1 MKKREYSKNSMI
13 GKIYKWVT
21 GNYIDTDSCNVRNTV
36 LFKAPIKALFGINL
50 FYSSWWDGHVQLWF
64 VWATIYQ
71 VYVLANWQRL
81 IVDQSV
87 LGIEMFFYPIFPVIL
102 LISAFEALIAI
113 VAIGFGIW
121 TVLTAVGNR
130 ISSGVSDATR
140 PTNDIINEWYEEIKN
155 KVCKPVSWV
164 E

>member
-1 MKKREYSKNSMI
+1 MI

-50 FYSSWWDGHVQLWF
+50 FYISGLDTHVQLWF
-64 VWATIYQ
+64 IWVTVYQ

-81 IVDQSV
+81 VVDQN
-87 LGIEMFFYPIFPVIL
+87 INTEMFLYPLFPIVFLVSVVEVFLVIV
-102 LISAFEALIAI
+102 S
-113 VAIGFGIW
+113 IGAGIGS
-121 TVLTAVGNR
+121 V
-130 ISSGVSDATR
+130 VSKATR
-140 PTNDIINEWYEEIKN
+140 PADDIINEWWDEIKN
-155 KVCKPVSWV
+155 RVCKPVSWI